1 MYLKTIKDKNLI
13 YKDNFGVE
21 IEVIINEDPIL
32 DVENKQSLKFFLE
45 NTKFFDFIIKDIQ
58 KEYRRMYYL
67 PNEYD
72 QNFEKLI
79 TTYDF
84 KIMTYRVDI
93 PYQNQDRENKL
104 SNIKD
109 KSLWE
114 EYMLKNINELY
125 SKNSKYLKNETY
137 REYRKEHLDFM
148 LEKDRCEVL
157 YFNNELIGS
166 ICYNL
171 YNDNYI
177 YLRDVYGNTKE
188 IIREILEMIL
198 TKYKRNIILDIV
210 FMNKELKEIIKNL
223 NGKITSVVYVWKR
236 EN

>member
-93 PYQNQDRENKL
+93 PYQNH
-104 SNIKD
+104 
-109 KSLWE
+109 
-114 EYMLKNINELY
+114 ML
-125 SKNSKYLKNETY
+125 
-137 REYRKEHLDFM
+137 
-148 LEKDRCEVL
+148 
-157 YFNNELIGS
+157 
-166 ICYNL
+166 
-171 YNDNYI
+171 
-177 YLRDVYGNTKE
+177 
-188 IIREILEMIL
+188 
-198 TKYKRNIILDIV
+198 
-210 FMNKELKEIIKNL
+210 
-223 NGKITSVVYVWKR
+223 
-236 EN
+236 

>member
-45 NTKFFDFIIKDIQ
+45 NNKFLDFIIKDIQ

-177 YLRDVYGNTKE
+177 YIRDVYGNTKE

>member
-1 MYLKTIKDKNLI
+1 
-13 YKDNFGVE
+13 
-21 IEVIINEDPIL
+21 
-32 DVENKQSLKFFLE
+32 
-45 NTKFFDFIIKDIQ
+45 
-58 KEYRRMYYL
+58 MYYL

-177 YLRDVYGNTKE
+177 YIRDVYGNTKE

>member
-1 MYLKTIKDKNLI
+1 
-13 YKDNFGVE
+13 
-21 IEVIINEDPIL
+21 
-32 DVENKQSLKFFLE
+32 
-45 NTKFFDFIIKDIQ
+45 
-58 KEYRRMYYL
+58 
-67 PNEYD
+67 
-72 QNFEKLI
+72 
-79 TTYDF
+79 
-84 KIMTYRVDI
+84 
-93 PYQNQDRENKL
+93 
-104 SNIKD
+104 
-109 KSLWE
+109 
-114 EYMLKNINELY
+114 MLKNINELY

-137 REYRKEHLDFM
+137 REYRKEHLYFM

-157 YFNNELIGS
+157 YFNNKLIGS

-171 YNDNYI
+171 YKDNYI
-177 YLRDVYGNTKE
+177 YIRDAYGNTKE